1 MTQTLPF
8 RDVLDAAELLSLD
21 EQVELIAR
29 LNHRLK
35 EAARE
40 RLIAD
45 VREARHA
52 FANGRHKPATPA
64 GIGRELP
71 T

>member
-8 RDVLDAAELLSLD
+8 RDVLDAAELLTLD
-21 EQVELIAR
+21 EQVELIAI
-29 LNHRLK
+29 LNKRLK

-45 VREARHA
+45 VQESRQE
-52 FANGRHKPATPA
+52 FADG
-64 GIGRELP
+64 
-71 T
+71 